1 MISTGVYT
9 YKIFG
14 QCCIKPLIKS
24 NTLMSIFVMG
34 SGFSLNTHDR
44 KFVTKKSYI
53 KFNLCTYYTCT
64 LLKLFVNNKLNLN
77 KQYNFLISKH
87 TCFEYLFYFEYMNT

>member
-14 QCCIKPLIKS
+14 QCCIKPLYQVKYLNVNIC
-24 NTLMSIFVMG
+24 NGVR
-34 SGFSLNTHDR
+34 FSLNTHDR

-53 KFNLCTYYTCT
+53 KLNLCTYYTCT